1 MLGGRI
7 IRWIGMMGDS
17 RERPIGCRVD
27 CTIVFRSVID
37 SAHGLSLSFLYH
49 RKLESY
55 STKPEIAASI

>member
-1 MLGGRI
+1 
-7 IRWIGMMGDS
+7 MMGDS